1 MSATKASHAVTS
13 RYALALIELA
23 QESNKI
29 QQVEKDLA
37 DLVAM
42 LKSSSDLKKFIHSPT
57 LSRARQAAAIES
69 VAEKAKFDPLTRNFL
84 GVLVNNRRLNA
95 VEPIVEAV
103 KAELSRRRGEVAV
116 EVQTAQ
122 DMTASQFE
130 ALSRAIAKSLGREVR
145 IKARVEPS
153 ILGGLIVTVGSKMI
167 DDSVARKLE
176 RLKAAMSKQSNQN
189 TPEKTA
195 SVK

>member
-23 QESNKI
+23 SESNKMEK
-29 QQVEKDLA
+29 VEKDLA
-37 DLVAM
+37 ELLAMVSTSPDLNTV
-42 LKSSSDLKKFIHSPT
+42 INSPS
-57 LSRARQAAAIES
+57 LSRDRQGAAI
-69 VAEKAKFDPLTRNFL
+69 AAIAAKAKFEPLTVNFL
-84 GVLVNNRRLNA
+84 GVLVKNRRLNA
-95 VEPIVEAV
+95 VAGIIDAV
-103 KAELSRRRGEVAV
+103 KSELSRRRGEVAV

-122 DMTASQFE
+122 DMTPSQFE
-130 ALSRAIAKSLGREVR
+130 ALQRAISKSLGRE
-145 IKARVEPS
+145 ISMKARVEPS

-189 TPEKTA
+189 SQTIKE
-195 SVK
+195 VG